1 MIAIDIKEKRKEI
14 KKYIEVADEH
24 IVKVVYAILEAD
36 AIDNWLDNMPEN
48 IKIDLKE
55 SIKQA
60 DNGQKI
66 SHDEVKRIHPQWF
79 TK

>member
-1 MIAIDIKEKRKEI
+1 M
-14 KKYIEVADEH
+14 
-24 IVKVVYAILEAD
+24 KVVYAILEAD
-36 AIDNWLDNMPEN
+36 AIDNWLDNMPKN
-48 IKIDLKE
+48 IKTDLEE

-60 DNGQKI
+60 DKGQKI